1 MKSLSCVR
9 PFATPWTVA
18 YQAPPCMGFWR
29 QEYWSGLPFPSPG
42 DLPDPGIEPRSPAF
56 QADALTSEP
65 KARLQIAKM
74 TCLRSNHK
82 FPLRTSLWKLGT
94 EQFCCL
100 ILSNHC
106 DIRWD
111 PEHSEWYGHRL
122 TVTLNEWIHGKPTR
136 TFMMTMHVNII
147 SSNILN
153 PPLISR
159 HLQTQLKPIK
169 TIRSIRLYLRNWF

>member
-1 MKSLSCVR
+1 
-9 PFATPWTVA
+9 
-18 YQAPPCMGFWR
+18 
-29 QEYWSGLPFPSPG
+29 
-42 DLPDPGIEPRSPAF
+42 
-56 QADALTSEP
+56 
-65 KARLQIAKM
+65 M

-82 FPLRTSLWKLGT
+82 FPLITSLWKLGT

-111 PEHSEWYGHRL
+111 PEHSECYGHRL
-122 TVTLNEWIHGKPTR
+122 IVTLNEWIHGKPTR

-153 PPLISR
+153 LPLISR
-159 HLQTQLKPIK
+159 RLQTQLLLPPISCFSRVRLCATPETAAHQAPLSLGFSRQEHWSGLPFPSPVHESK
-169 TIRSIRLYLRNWF
+169 KGKWSRSFVSNS